1 MRAGWICLVAA
12 IWLAQG
18 VAAER
23 TAGDRAPVV
32 RAMEFRNFHGVSAKE
47 IVDRLHDRDIE
58 MMQRAYSPECVQTA
72 QEIVQELLAEKG
84 QPGVRVVPKVTRI
97 NAHKVR
103 LVFTAEAQA
112 GTQ

>member
-12 IWLAQG
+12 LWLGQG
-18 VAAER
+18 FAADR
-23 TAGDRAPVV
+23 MAGDRPPIVQ
-32 RAMEFRNFHGVSAKE
+32 AMDFRNFHGVSAKE
-47 IVDRLHDRDIE
+47 IIDRLHDRDIE

-84 QPGVRVVPKVTRI
+84 QHGVRVVPKVTRI

-103 LVFTAEAQA
+103 LVFTAEEEIA
-112 GTQ
+112 TQ